1 MTAPSAVRPEA
12 VPVGPPGNGR
22 RAWLDPAKLLPVAW
36 PGYFELIAGVVA
48 GIISVFWVARLGVT
62 ELGAVTVA
70 TSLESLLLGV
80 ILGVGVG
87 TTVTLARA
95 VGAEEYHR
103 VGAALRAALWVTL
116 TLAAGTCAILFVL
129 REPLARLMLG
139 SGSGRAMGL
148 AVDYLTVSLPGVSV
162 FFGQQ
167 VLDGVFKA
175 SGDTRTPMR
184 MAILSNALLLVL
196 DPVLIFGLL
205 GAPRLGVTGS
215 AIALVAARSVAL
227 GVTWVLYRRG
237 PLRAKAVA
245 GALAAP
251 EVARAEAPER
261 PAVEILRAG
270 WPVSADFLARM
281 GAATLVVGVI
291 ARFGPGPLAAYG
303 AVTKAMLFLTMAS
316 YALRQAATIVAA
328 QASGS
333 KDEQLLQDTRTSSLR
348 LGVAWSV
355 ISGLLVLVGA
365 GQVARLLTH
374 DASVGAAADA
384 LVPWM
389 ALYAALLLCN
399 VAVSGVFFG
408 GGKGRLLAY
417 ATITGV
423 VMQSLLA
430 PLLSWTALGLTGVW
444 VAMVANVGAQVG
456 VLVLLSARGRP
467 PPPGDLV
474 TGRPTVPAEI
484 TDSLETPR

>member
-1 MTAPSAVRPEA
+1 MTAPSAVRPA
-12 VPVGPPGNGR
+12 GAPIGPPGAGR

-48 GIISVFWVARLGVT
+48 GIISVFWVARLGIA

-70 TSLESLLLGV
+70 TSLENLLLGV

-87 TTVTLARA
+87 TTVTLARS

-103 VGAALRAALWVTL
+103 LGAALRASLWVTL
-116 TLAAGTCAILFVL
+116 TVATGTCAILFVL

-139 SGSGRAMGL
+139 SGSGRTMRL
-148 AVDYLTVSLPGVSV
+148 AVDYLTVSVPGVSV

-175 SGDTRTPMR
+175 SGNTRTPMR
-184 MAILSNALLLVL
+184 MAVLSNALLLVL
-196 DPVLIFGLL
+196 DPVLIFGWL

-227 GVTWVLYRRG
+227 GVTWLLYLRS
-237 PLRAKAVA
+237 PLRAKARA

-251 EVARAEAPER
+251 PAPAEAPER
-261 PAVEILRAG
+261 PALEILRAG

-281 GAATLVVGVI
+281 GAATLVVGII
-291 ARFGPGPLAAYG
+291 ARFGPDPLAAYG

-328 QASGS
+328 QATGS
-333 KDEQLLQDTRTSSLR
+333 KDEQLLKDTRTSSLR
-348 LGVAWSV
+348 LGLAWSV
-355 ISGLLVLVGA
+355 ISGLLVLLGA

-374 DASVGAAADA
+374 NASVGTAADA
-384 LVPWM
+384 LIPWM

-399 VAVSGVFFG
+399 VALSGIFFG

-417 ATITGV
+417 ATLAGV
-423 VMQSLLA
+423 VAQSLLA
-430 PLLSWTALGLTGVW
+430 PLLSSTALGLTGVW
-444 VAMVANVGAQVG
+444 VAMVANVGTQVG
-456 VLVLLSARGRP
+456 VLVLLSARGP
-467 PPPGDLV
+467 SAAPG
-474 TGRPTVPAEI
+474 
-484 TDSLETPR
+484 ETT